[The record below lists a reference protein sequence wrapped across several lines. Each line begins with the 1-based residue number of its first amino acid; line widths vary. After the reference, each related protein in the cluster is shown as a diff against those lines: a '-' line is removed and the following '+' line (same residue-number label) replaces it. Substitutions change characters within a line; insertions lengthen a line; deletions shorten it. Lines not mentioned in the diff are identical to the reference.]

1 MIRPHRR
8 VFLYF
13 DWRARIQACVLV
25 ALMVAVALLE
35 IVGFALL
42 LPFFELLSLPDAP
55 KPSRLL
61 AIIGA
66 TVDAGSTRDLLLT
79 LGVTITIFYLIKNV
93 GTLFLYYIQGRFVFY
108 MEAQFSR
115 RLLETYLTQPYEF
128 HLHLNS
134 AQLLHNLT
142 NAVAQVFMNGVMP
155 FFSVLMEVFVIV
167 AVCVAVFLVEPM
179 AALAATAM
187 LTVPMILVYLLL
199 RHRLAE
205 FGGRIER
212 HGATSKQWI
221 NQSLGV
227 VRDISILGC
236 GDYFLKR
243 YGNERFAEARY
254 RNWSNLGMLAPRP
267 LIEVIAIAGLM
278 VAMAVVLADGK
289 NTNEVLPVLGVFG
302 VAAFR
307 IMPSLNRL
315 TANFTRIRISM
326 AAVDNVLADLDLR
339 ASSRGKEGEDLPGTS
354 VLSGEIFF
362 DKVSYSYPLST
373 KISVNELSL
382 RIPEGSS
389 VAFVGESGSGKSTVI
404 NLLLGLFDPS
414 SGKITVAGRDTCA
427 EIRLWR
433 QRIGYVPQS
442 IYLFD
447 DSLRRNIAIGVEDS
461 EIDEAAL
468 QKAIGMAALRPLV
481 DSLPEGV
488 NTIIG
493 EDGKRITGGER
504 QRIGIARALYRDP
517 DVLVFD
523 EATSALDNETEKF
536 IMEAIDSLRD
546 RKTIVFI
553 AHRLSTV
560 RRCDRLFL
568 MENGMLADSGDYET
582 LASRN
587 TAFRRLAALEPAGPA
602 S

>member
-1 MIRPHRR
+1 MIGPLWR
-8 VFLYF
+8 VFAYF
-13 DWRARIQACVLV
+13 DRRARVQACVLV
-25 ALMVAVALLE
+25 VLMVAVALLE
-35 IVGFALL
+35 IVGIVLL
-42 LPFFELLSLPDAP
+42 LPFFELLSAPDAA

-61 AIIGA
+61 SVIGT
-66 TVDAGSTRDLLLT
+66 TVGAGSTKELLFVM
-79 LGVTITIFYLIKNV
+79 GVTITIFYLIKNV

-108 MEAQFSR
+108 MEARFSR
-115 RLLETYLTQPYEF
+115 RLLETYLTQPYAF
-128 HLHLNS
+128 HLHRNS

-142 NAVAQVFMNGVMP
+142 NAVSQVFMNGVMP
-155 FFSVLMEVFVIV
+155 FFSVLMEVFVII
-167 AVCVAVFLVEPM
+167 AVFIAVFVVEPM

-187 LTVPMILVYLLL
+187 LTVPMILFYLVL
-199 RHRLAE
+199 RRRLAV
-205 FGGRIER
+205 FGSRIER
-212 HGATSKQWI
+212 HGAMSKQWI
-221 NQSLGV
+221 IQSLGV
-227 VRDISILGC
+227 VRDIAILGC

-243 YGNERFAEARY
+243 YVNERFAEARY

-267 LIEVIAIAGLM
+267 LIESIAIAGLM
-278 VAMAVVLADGK
+278 VAMAVILANGE
-289 NTNEVLPVLGVFG
+289 NINAVLPVLGIFG

-315 TANFTRIRISM
+315 AANFTRMRISR

-339 ASSRGKEGEDLPGTS
+339 ASARWEDADGKPRKIMP
-354 VLSGEIFF
+354 SGEILF
-362 DKVSYSYPLST
+362 DKVSYSYPSSAGT
-373 KISVNELSL
+373 AVNELSL
-382 RIPEGSS
+382 SIPEGGS
-389 VAFVGESGSGKSTVI
+389 VAFVGESGAGKSTVI

-414 SGKITVAGRDTCA
+414 SGTITMAGRDTRA
-427 EIRLWR
+427 DIRAWWR
-433 QRIGYVPQS
+433 HIGYVPQS

-468 QKAIGMAALRPLV
+468 ERAIKMAALGPMV
-481 DSLPEGV
+481 GSLPQGV
-488 NTIIG
+488 NSVIG
-493 EDGKRITGGER
+493 EDGARISGGER

-523 EATSALDNETEKF
+523 EATSALDNDTEKF
-536 IMEAIDSLRD
+536 IMQSIDGLRD

-560 RRCDRLFL
+560 RQCDRLFL
-568 MENGMLADSGDYET
+568 MDNGVLADSGDYET

-587 TAFRRLAALEPAGPA
+587 AAFRRLAALEPAGPA

>member
-1 MIRPHRR
+1 MIGPLWR
-8 VFLYF
+8 VFVYF
-13 DWRARIQACVLV
+13 DRRARIQACVLV
-25 ALMVAVALLE
+25 MLMVAVALLE
-35 IVGFALL
+35 ILGIALL
-42 LPFFELLSLPDAP
+42 LPFFELLSVPDAAN
-55 KPSRLL
+55 PSRLL
-61 AIIGA
+61 AVIGA
-66 TVDAGSTRDLLLT
+66 IVDAGSTRKLLLS

-93 GTLFLYYIQGRFVFY
+93 GTLFLYYMQGRFVFY

-128 HLHLNS
+128 HLHRNS

-142 NAVAQVFMNGVMP
+142 NAVSQVFMNGVMP

-167 AVCVAVFLVEPM
+167 AVFVAVFLVEPM

-187 LTVPMILVYLLL
+187 LTVPMLLFYLML
-199 RHRLAE
+199 RRRLAV
-205 FGGRIER
+205 FGSRIER
-212 HGATSKQWI
+212 HGAMSKQWI
-221 NQSLGV
+221 NQSLGA
-227 VRDISILGC
+227 VRDIAILGC
-236 GDYFLKR
+236 GDYFLTR
-243 YGNERFAEARY
+243 YSKERFAEARY

-267 LIEVIAIAGLM
+267 LIESIAIAGLM
-278 VAMAVVLADGK
+278 VAMAVILADGE
-289 NTNEVLPVLGVFG
+289 NTNAVLPVLGIFG

-315 TANFTRIRISM
+315 AANFTRMRISR

-339 ASSRGKEGEDLPGTS
+339 ASLRRQDGDRQSRKSMP
-354 VLSGEIFF
+354 SGEILF
-362 DKVSYSYPLST
+362 DKVSYSYPSST
-373 KISVNELSL
+373 GTAVNELSL
-382 RIPEGSS
+382 SIPEGSS
-389 VAFVGESGSGKSTVI
+389 VAFVGESGAGKSTVI

-414 SGKITVAGRDTCA
+414 SGTITMAGRDTRA
-427 EIRLWR
+427 DIRTWW
-433 QRIGYVPQS
+433 QHIGYVPQS

-447 DSLRRNIAIGVEDS
+447 DSLRRNIALGIEDS

-468 QKAIGMAALRPLV
+468 QRVIEMAALGTLV
-481 DSLPEGV
+481 GSLPQGV
-488 NTIIG
+488 NSMIG
-493 EDGKRITGGER
+493 EDGARISGGER

-523 EATSALDNETEKF
+523 EATSALDNDTEKF
-536 IMEAIDSLRD
+536 IMKSIDGLRD

-560 RRCDRLFL
+560 RQCDRLFL
-568 MENGMLADSGDYET
+568 MENGMLADSGDYES

-587 TAFRRLAALEPAGPA
+587 SAFRRLAALEPAGPT